1 MKRSSRLLSLLALSA
16 LAAIPALAAAAT
28 ALQTGAPA
36 PAFQLNS
43 SAGKPAALADF
54 KGQIVLLNFWAS
66 WCGPCRQ
73 EMPILE
79 QLNRQYHNK
88 GVTLLGVNVE
98 PDSAAAVNWLK
109 ATPVS
114 FPILF
119 DVDSKVSKL
128 YEVEGMPNTVIVDR
142 KGLVRYI
149 HRGYSA
155 GAENDYLNQIRTLI
169 RE

>member
-1 MKRSSRLLSLLALSA
+1 MRITNRLLALTILTA
-16 LAAIPALAAAAT
+16 VATMTAAAAT
-28 ALQTGAPA
+28 LQTGAPA

-43 SAGKPAALADF
+43 NAGKPLALADF
-54 KGQIVLLNFWAS
+54 RGQIVLLNFWAS

-79 QLNRQYHNK
+79 QLNRQYHGK

-98 PDSAAAVNWLK
+98 PDSAAAVQWLK
-109 ATPVS
+109 ATPVT

-119 DVDSKVSKL
+119 DTDSKVSSL
-128 YEVEGMPNTVIVDR
+128 YEVAGMPNTVIIDR

-155 GAENDYLNQIRTLI
+155 GAENDYLNQIRALI

>member
-1 MKRSSRLLSLLALSA
+1 MNPITRLLALTV
-16 LAAIPALAAAAT
+16 LTTAATLSAAAPLP
-28 ALQTGAPA
+28 LQIGAPA

-43 SAGKPAALADF
+43 NSGKPLALADF

-79 QLNRQYHNK
+79 QLNRQYHGK

-98 PDSAAAVNWLK
+98 PDSAAAVQWLK
-109 ATPVS
+109 ATPVT

-119 DVDSKVSKL
+119 DTDSKVSSL
-128 YEVEGMPNTVIVDR
+128 YEVAGMPNTVIIDR
-142 KGLVRYI
+142 KGQVRYI

-155 GAENDYLNQIRTLI
+155 GAENDYLNQIRALI

>member
-1 MKRSSRLLSLLALSA
+1 MRSTTRLLALTA
-16 LAAIPALAAAAT
+16 LTAAAT
-28 ALQTGAPA
+28 LTATAATLQTGAPA
-36 PAFQLNS
+36 PAFQLN
-43 SAGKPAALADF
+43 ANTGKPLALADF
-54 KGQIVLLNFWAS
+54 RGQIVLLNFWAT

-79 QLNRQYHNK
+79 QLNRQYHGK
-88 GVTLLGVNVE
+88 GVTLLGINVE
-98 PDSAAAVNWLK
+98 PDSAAAVDWLK

-119 DVDSKVSKL
+119 DVDSKVSNL
-128 YEVEGMPNTVIVDR
+128 YEVAGMPNTVIIDR

-155 GAENDYLNQIRTLI
+155 GAENDYLNQIRALI

>member
-1 MKRSSRLLSLLALSA
+1 MRSLTRLLTLTALG
-16 LAAIPALAAAAT
+16 AAATLTAAAA
-28 ALQTGAPA
+28 ALQSGAPA

-43 SAGKPAALADF
+43 NSGKPLALADF
-54 KGQIVLLNFWAS
+54 KGQIVLLNFWAT

-79 QLNRQYHNK
+79 QLNRQYHGK
-88 GVTLLGVNVE
+88 GVTLLGINVE
-98 PDSAAAVNWLK
+98 PDSMAAVNWLK

-119 DVDSKVSKL
+119 DVDSKVSSL
-128 YEVEGMPNTVIVDR
+128 YEVAGMPNTVIVDR
-142 KGLVRYI
+142 KGVVRYI

-155 GAENDYLNQIRTLI
+155 GAENDYLNQIRALI

>member
-1 MKRSSRLLSLLALSA
+1 MKTTTRLLALTALSA
-16 LAAIPALAAAAT
+16 VATLTAAAAT
-28 ALQTGAPA
+28 LQTGAAA

-43 SAGKPAALADF
+43 NTGKALALADF
-54 KGQIVLLNFWAS
+54 RGQIVLLNFWAS

-79 QLNRQYHNK
+79 QLNRQYHAK
-88 GVTLLGVNVE
+88 GVTLLGINVE
-98 PDSAAAVNWLK
+98 PDSAAAVSWLK
-109 ATPVS
+109 ATPVT

-119 DVDSKVSKL
+119 DTDSKVSNL
-128 YEVEGMPNTVIVDR
+128 YEVAGMPNTVIIDR
-142 KGLVRYI
+142 KGQVRYI

-155 GAENDYLNQIRTLI
+155 GAENDYLNQIRALI

>member
-1 MKRSSRLLSLLALSA
+1 MKITNRLLALA
-16 LAAIPALAAAAT
+16 VLTAAATMTAAAAT
-28 ALQTGAPA
+28 LQTGAPA

-43 SAGKPAALADF
+43 NAGKPMALADF
-54 KGQIVLLNFWAS
+54 RGQIVLLNFWAS

-79 QLNRQYHNK
+79 QLNRQYHGK

-98 PDSAAAVNWLK
+98 PDSAAAVQWLK
-109 ATPVS
+109 ATPVT

-119 DVDSKVSKL
+119 DTESKVSSL
-128 YEVEGMPNTVIVDR
+128 YEVAGMPNTVIIDR

-155 GAENDYLNQIRTLI
+155 GAENDYLNQIRALI